1 MLKNRRKT
9 TKKRVFGKHEN
20 HALFWKTKIC
30 IFFVFH
36 HGKKQKGQ
44 KSGKQKTPHR
54 GVFCILILFS
64 TESTKK
70 IIFFLQKSRFKSSNF
85 HSARF
90 SFLTS
95 FLRHQLLI
103 LLFPLYIHMTHDC
116 PFTCCMSGG
125 EWFVILNP
133 IRVMFLTSDVII
145 NFSPKEV
152 AKHFYLAVTDKVRV
166 QTTQ

>member
-9 TKKRVFGKHEN
+9 TKKRVWQTRKPRSVFEN
-20 HALFWKTKIC
+20 KNLYFFCFPSWKKTKRPEKWKTKNTSPRC
-30 IFFVFH
+30 FLYFDFVFH
-36 HGKKQKGQ
+36 RIHQKN
-44 KSGKQKTPHR
+44 H
-54 GVFCILILFS
+54 
-64 TESTKK
+64 
-70 IIFFLQKSRFKSSNF
+70 FFLQKSRFKSSNF